1 MRIICIGMASY
12 DITIP
17 VESYPEEN
25 TKNRISE
32 LIECGGGPASNAA
45 YLLGKWGENVSFL
58 GIIGNDIQGYFIK
71 KEFESANVNTKYLE
85 INPLEKTPISHIVAN
100 VTKGT
105 RTIFTYRKPMNM
117 KPVSIDFNPD
127 IILMDGQEYEMSKK
141 LIEKYPNTI
150 KVIDAGRTEEEIL
163 ELCSLCD
170 YVVCS
175 KTFAE
180 KVSNIKINFNQTNT
194 LLDVYMN
201 LKNKFRN
208 NIVITLEDKGCLYE
222 KDGKINILSS
232 LKVSA
237 KDSTGAGDIFHG
249 AFVYGLANNYSIEDC
264 LKIANVAGAISCTR
278 VGGRYSVPSKEEV
291 IANVQKHR

>member
-17 VESYPEEN
+17 VESYPVEN
-25 TKNRISE
+25 TKNRIKE

-58 GIIGNDIQGYFIK
+58 GVIGNDIQGYFIK

-85 INPLEKTPISHIVAN
+85 INSSFKTPISHIVAN
-100 VTKGT
+100 TTEGT
-105 RTIFTYRKPMNM
+105 RTIFTYRKPMKM
-117 KPVSIDFNPD
+117 KPISLDFKPD

-141 LIEKYPNTI
+141 LIERYPEAI
-150 KVIDAGRTEEEIL
+150 KVIDAGRCEGEIL

-170 YVVCS
+170 YIVCS

-180 KVSNIKINFNQTNT
+180 KVSGVNVDFSKTNT
-194 LLDVYMN
+194 LLEIYMK
-201 LKNKFRN
+201 LKNKFKN
-208 NIVITLEDKGCLYE
+208 NIVITLEDRGCLYE
-222 KDGKINILSS
+222 KDGKVNILSS
-232 LKVSA
+232 LKVAA

-249 AFVYGLANNYSIEDC
+249 AFVYGIANNYSFEEC

-278 VGGRYSVPSKEEV
+278 IGGRYSVPSKEEV
-291 IANVQKHR
+291 LENVQKHR